1 MNVKKKLI
9 DKISFNIFLFWTL
22 LLIFLTTFLLNSEY
36 EYANRLAYNEAEISV
51 KKDLAYRAW
60 VASHGGVYVPITKET
75 PPNEYLGHVEERDV
89 DTTSNQHLTLMNPA
103 YTLSQM
109 MEQYSEFYGTKGH
122 ITSKMVLNPKNV
134 ADAWEKEALETIETT
149 RSPVSKVANI
159 NGEPYLRYIN
169 PLITDQSCLKCHGF
183 QGYKVGD
190 IRGGVSVSIPMKKYR
205 EEAFSFSVLYF
216 CSTFFIWLLGT
227 LAIMYGRKF
236 AKKEIEK
243 KVRNY
248 EQNIFSMVSMI
259 EKRDSYTAGHT
270 QRVAKYSVLIA
281 KQMAYSQDKE
291 DELYK
296 ACMLHDIGK
305 ISTPDSILLKPGKLS
320 ELEFEIIKE
329 HVVAS
334 YDILKEID
342 IYQDIANIVK
352 YHHEKHDGSG
362 YPYGL
367 KGDEIPLSSQIMI
380 VADAFDAMT
389 TNRIYKSRKNI
400 KSALQ
405 ELQDLS
411 GKQFN
416 PKIVSHALVA
426 LKDVHID
433 LNINQ
438 IPKTKI
444 EKERFSYFY
453 RDPIT
458 GLYNIDYLAYVLAYP
473 AENKLNSPCLNIISL
488 HKFSAYNKKN
498 GWQSGDTV
506 LEELA
511 KKLKNISKEAM
522 IFRIFGDY
530 FIVLNEKHFDLEKKL
545 YKIEK
550 VLQSTEITFSHK
562 HYDLAKGEIN
572 NINDLEKIIK

>member
-1 MNVKKKLI
+1 MNIQKKLI
-9 DKISFNIFLFWTL
+9 DKIAFYIFLFWTF
-22 LLIFLTTFLLNSEY
+22 LLIFLTSFLVHSEY
-36 EYANRLAYNEAEISV
+36 EYANRLAFNEAEISV

-75 PPNEYLGHVEERDV
+75 PPNEYLAHVKDRDV
-89 DTTSNQHLTLMNPA
+89 NTTSNQHLTLMNPA

-122 ITSKMVLNPKNV
+122 ITSKIVLNPKNV
-134 ADAWEKEALETIETT
+134 ADDWEKEALEIIETS
-149 RSPVSKVANI
+149 RNAVSRVTNI
-159 NGEPYLRYIN
+159 EGEPHLRYIN
-169 PLITDQSCLKCHGF
+169 PLITDESCLKCHGA

-190 IRGGVSVSIPMKKYR
+190 IRGAVSVSIPMKKYR
-205 EEAFSFSVLYF
+205 KEAFSFSVIYF
-216 CSTFFIWLLGT
+216 SFTFFIWMLGT
-227 LAIMYGRKF
+227 IAIIYGRKF
-236 AKKEIEK
+236 AKKEIARRVK
-243 KVRNY
+243 NY

-270 QRVAKYSVLIA
+270 QRVAKYSILIA
-281 KQMAYSQDKE
+281 KEMGYSQDQE

-329 HVVAS
+329 HVVTS
-334 YDILKEID
+334 YEILKEID
-342 IYQDIANIVK
+342 IYQNIAKIVK
-352 YHHEKHDGSG
+352 YHHEKYDGTG

-367 KGDEIPLSSQIMI
+367 KGDDIPIGSQIMI

-389 TNRIYKSRKNI
+389 TNRIYKARKNV
-400 KSALQ
+400 KLALQ
-405 ELQDLS
+405 ELEDFS
-411 GKQFN
+411 GKQFH
-416 PKIVSHALVA
+416 PKIVKHALIA

-458 GLYNIDYLAYVLAYP
+458 ELYNIDYLTYVLGYTSEKEFNVAC
-473 AENKLNSPCLNIISL
+473 LNSISL
-488 HKFSAYNKKN
+488 HKFSAYNKKY
-498 GWQSGDTV
+498 GWQEGD
-506 LEELA
+506 EI
-511 KKLKNISKEAM
+511 LKNIARELSYISKKAM

-530 FIVLNEKHFDLEKKL
+530 FIILNEEHFDLQKEL
-545 YKIEK
+545 YKIESILENTK
-550 VLQSTEITFSHK
+550 ISFSHK
-562 HYDLAKGEIN
+562 HYDLIKGEVT
-572 NINDLEKIIK
+572 NISDLEKIIK